1 MGTMTHIAGRAAF
14 SKAVDIVLKNA
25 DKDREKEITKL
36 VDLMEKYMGSEKID
50 VDYNKVKCVSINSTF
65 IHNFFYSYLVKR
77 FACKHFQK
85 SINNSLLCKFR
96 HVVLPLFHL

>member
-50 VDYNKVKCVSINSTF
+50 VNIF
-65 IHNFFYSYLVKR
+65 I
-77 FACKHFQK
+77 
-85 SINNSLLCKFR
+85 
-96 HVVLPLFHL
+96 

>member
-36 VDLMEKYMGSEKID
+36 VDLMENIWAQ
-50 VDYNKVKCVSINSTF
+50 
-65 IHNFFYSYLVKR
+65 KR
-77 FACKHFQK
+77 
-85 SINNSLLCKFR
+85 
-96 HVVLPLFHL
+96 

>member
-25 DKDREKEITKL
+25 DKDREKEITKP

-50 VDYNKVKCVSINSTF
+50 VDYNKVKELICDKEEEIKAFEPKEYWTVDCI
-65 IHNFFYSYLVKR
+65 LKKER
-77 FACKHFQK
+77 KKFAQK
-85 SINNSLLCKFR
+85 
-96 HVVLPLFHL
+96 

>member
-50 VDYNKVKCVSINSTF
+50 VDYNKVKEAVDDTKGQI
-65 IHNFFYSYLVKR
+65 
-77 FACKHFQK
+77 
-85 SINNSLLCKFR
+85 
-96 HVVLPLFHL
+96 VVYDGKPILPLYFSILHLYYNMPPPHHCKG